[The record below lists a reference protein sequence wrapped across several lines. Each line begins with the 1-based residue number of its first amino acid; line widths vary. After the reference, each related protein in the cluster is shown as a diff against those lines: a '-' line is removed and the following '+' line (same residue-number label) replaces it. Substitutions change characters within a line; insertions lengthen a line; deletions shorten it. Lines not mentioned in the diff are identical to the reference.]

1 MAFGYARVKPDAF
14 SDITDVRMRND
25 RIMQDIANQKRNWEA
40 QQAAAEF
47 DAWQKQNARKDYGY
61 YDKGLAIQN
70 GFKTQPFA
78 GQAPSISQGLA
89 RLGITPEGKLTF
101 GSHGSNMVKPFR
113 SKPIFKTD
121 ENGNVSPLS
130 EDEKALLQKQ
140 SDATAQ
146 QAAAEA
152 ASGAPVQN
160 GGNGDSSIEN
170 NVNPQASPWYD
181 FLKHPQNTPYE
192 QEQMRNQGILR
203 DAAIAAAM
211 NKPVFFPEADT
222 LSEPMAKLAG
232 QQNGLAQ
239 SAMQQLTARQGMAQ
253 NLFGQGAN
261 LITTLAGKSLES
273 DLSAQTYFANAERE
287 LENSKIVKEQAEKLF
302 KDNGVP
308 EDIANKLKNSYGT
321 PKFLEVVRSK
331 ELEKYQSVASQYD
344 ALLRSAAVLEN
355 SSNAWK
361 QRGNAQLSKSKAYMQ
376 GASDVNKNLEL
387 GIDIKNDDAG
397 YQPVTNYDKPQMVSQ
412 GGAGKN
418 IGSPYIDGIGA
429 SQEQPIAPAKGNYAF
444 VDGKVVE
451 IPTKGNLSFIDGK
464 VVPYTPKKV
473 SGKPKSTEKDPVL
486 QRLGNLLN
494 MDVNIANFRKKG
506 VRDHLDT
513 YMQADA
519 DDTSRQ
525 KNILALASDI
535 SSAIT
540 KDVKNGAKYYDII
553 EKLVNNEARYPG
565 VRAVFENNKNF
576 NLPRSLSLSNY
587 GDEIKKNTHQQGKL
601 KILKDIYKS
610 IEKGDLLSKA
620 NVDSLN
626 ELLTESFV
634 TNNILG
640 LQTPPLFNNG
650 LKVKAKPVNIVGK
663 DGKIEKT
670 MYKVDLNDSFE

>member
-1 MAFGYARVKPDAF
+1 MLGYAEKDAF
-14 SDITDVRMRND
+14 
-25 RIMQDIANQKRNWEA
+25 AN
-40 QQAAAEF
+40 
-47 DAWQKQNARKDYGY
+47 
-61 YDKGLAIQN
+61 L
-70 GFKTQPFA
+70 
-78 GQAPSISQGLA
+78 QG
-89 RLGITPEGKLTF
+89 
-101 GSHGSNMVKPFR
+101 
-113 SKPIFKTD
+113 
-121 ENGNVSPLS
+121 
-130 EDEKALLQKQ
+130 
-140 SDATAQ
+140 
-146 QAAAEA
+146 
-152 ASGAPVQN
+152 VQN
-160 GGNGDSSIEN
+160 MNNRMMQKFSNNRYGLYSNNEN
-170 NVNPQASPWYD
+170 ASPWYD

-211 NKPVFFPEADT
+211 NKPVFFTEADT

-387 GIDIKNDDAG
+387 GIDIKNEDAG
-397 YQPVTNYDKPQMVSQ
+397 YQPVTKFDKPQMVSQ
-412 GGAGKN
+412 GGAGNN
-418 IGSPYIDGIGA
+418 IGSSYIDGIGA
-429 SQEQPIAPAKGNYAF
+429 SQEQLTAPTKGNYAF
-444 VDGKVVE
+444 VDGKVVK

-464 VVPYTPKKV
+464 VVPYTPKKGSV
-473 SGKPKSTEKDPVL
+473 EPKSTEKDPVL
-486 QRLGNLLN
+486 QRLGKLLN

-506 VRDHLDT
+506 VRDNLDT
-513 YMQADA
+513 YMQANA

-525 KNILALASDI
+525 KNILALASDV

-540 KDVKNGAKYYDII
+540 KDVKNGSKYYDII

-587 GDEIKKNTHQQGKL
+587 GAEIKKNQKQGPL
-601 KILKDIYKS
+601 KTLRDLYVS

-620 NVDSLN
+620 NIDSLN
-626 ELLTESFV
+626 KLLTENFV
-634 TNNILG
+634 TDNILG
-640 LQTPPLFNNG
+640 VQTSPLFNNG

-670 MYKVDLNDSFE
+670 MYKVDLKDSFE